1 MELHEL
7 IICPEP
13 SCRMVAEIHDRFTF
27 GSTDGP
33 IEHVKTYCVN
43 RHVFV
48 LPTNHRWM
56 VCDAAPRDSESPP
69 TTPSPRT
76 NRVVAP

>member
-7 IICPEP
+7 SICPEP
-13 SCRMVAEIHDRFTF
+13 SCRMVAEIHDRFTL

-43 RHVFV
+43 RHVVV
-48 LPTNHRWM
+48 LPTDHRWL
-56 VCDAAPRDSESPP
+56 VGDAAPRDARSPR
-69 TTPSPRT
+69 TSSRT